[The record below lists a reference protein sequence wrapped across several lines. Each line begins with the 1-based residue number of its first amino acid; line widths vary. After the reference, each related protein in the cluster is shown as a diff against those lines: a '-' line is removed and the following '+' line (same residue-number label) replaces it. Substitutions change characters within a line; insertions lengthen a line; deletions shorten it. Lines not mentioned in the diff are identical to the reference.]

1 MRERRGLG
9 RHERRMV
16 CDADSGGRG
25 RQSEPE
31 LAVLRFSIGLP
42 ELEENLRLPRAIGAA
57 AAVLILANLATPSL
71 QALVAGKSLSVL
83 NSRISASSVPSSV
96 IGLMLA
102 LACMAMPQLD
112 DVLTAGQ
119 QTSGGARGNAASGSK
134 PLPLAV
140 NDSLL
145 DVSETENDAERN
157 ARRAELAWASYTLLR
172 NTPACAIL
180 LCADNAICLYRGEMG
195 DGRHADDRQEFLRG
209 ATRVLFDKNTDGVQ
223 THARIRV
230 QDVRTRDRDEGFFP
244 ADLGDVIPLVCT
256 ETSTT
261 TTSSEGDIRVL
272 LFLPEGAS
280 LSARDLSWSEAV
292 AEKMADTIRD
302 RGIS

>member
-1 MRERRGLG
+1 
-9 RHERRMV
+9 
-16 CDADSGGRG
+16 
-25 RQSEPE
+25 
-31 LAVLRFSIGLP
+31 
-42 ELEENLRLPRAIGAA
+42 
-57 AAVLILANLATPSL
+57 
-71 QALVAGKSLSVL
+71 
-83 NSRISASSVPSSV
+83 
-96 IGLMLA
+96 
-102 LACMAMPQLD
+102 
-112 DVLTAGQ
+112 
-119 QTSGGARGNAASGSK
+119 
-134 PLPLAV
+134 
-140 NDSLL
+140 
-145 DVSETENDAERN
+145 
-157 ARRAELAWASYTLLR
+157 
-172 NTPACAIL
+172 
-180 LCADNAICLYRGEMG
+180 MG